1 MYLKKEY
8 KKMRYLHNEDEDI
21 LERLFEKYYYELG
34 GQDITEER
42 REELAEQMAE
52 ERMYW
57 K

>member
-1 MYLKKEY
+1 
-8 KKMRYLHNEDEDI
+8 MRYLHNEDEDI
-21 LERLFEKYYYELG
+21 FERLFEKYYYELG